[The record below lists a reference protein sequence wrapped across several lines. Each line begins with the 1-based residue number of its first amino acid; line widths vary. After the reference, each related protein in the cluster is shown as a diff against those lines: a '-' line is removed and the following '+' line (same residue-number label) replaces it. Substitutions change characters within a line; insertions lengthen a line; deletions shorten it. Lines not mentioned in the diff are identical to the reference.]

1 MPGNCPGF
9 GLLEIVIAI
18 ALFAVLG
25 SLVVP
30 NYLRQQAGY
39 EQKKFVTGLNA
50 VMSEVWQRA
59 LTSGKIEKVKFDF
72 NARVITVEQQ
82 TETKD
87 KDGKP
92 EFEPIV
98 LHYAQNKL
106 SWPETFV
113 FRQFFINREDEMAAR
128 GPGGTTNDAWFF
140 VMPSGMA
147 QEVIINVVDT
157 KQMGPDQ
164 EGKELGL
171 VLNPFTV
178 QYKVYD
184 EFQYPSA

>member
-9 GLLEIVIAI
+9 GLLEVVIAI

-39 EQKKFVTGLNA
+39 DQKKFVTGLNA

-59 LTSGKIEKVKFDF
+59 LTSSKIQKVKFDF
-72 NARVITVEQQ
+72 NARIITVEQQ

-87 KDGKP
+87 KDGNS

-128 GPGGTTNDAWFF
+128 GPRGTTNDAWFF
-140 VMPSGMA
+140 VMPSGMS

-157 KQMGPDQ
+157 KQSGPDQ

>member
-1 MPGNCPGF
+1 MPGNYPGF
-9 GLLEIVIAI
+9 GLIEIVIAI

-39 EQKKFVTGLNA
+39 EQKKFMTGLNA
-50 VMSEVWQRA
+50 LMSEVWQRA

-72 NARVITVEQQ
+72 NARIITVEQQ
-82 TETKD
+82 ADTKD
-87 KDGKP
+87 KDGKS
-92 EFEPIV
+92 EFEPIT

-106 SWPETFV
+106 SWADTLV
-113 FRQFFINREDEMAAR
+113 FQNFFINREDEFATR
-128 GPGGTTNDAWFF
+128 GPHGTINDAWFF

-147 QEVIINVVDT
+147 QEVIINLVDT
-157 KQMGPDQ
+157 KQAGPDQ
-164 EGKELGL
+164 EGKEYGL
-171 VLNPFTV
+171 VLNPFTL

-184 EFQYPSA
+184 EFQYPGA